1 MMYAKIKAGQFD
13 IVDALRFLAGRVE
26 LLDPAAGA
34 AAASAP
40 GPVAL
45 VQPTPVTG
53 DRGDYSF
60 AHVFY
65 GLLDDRVAKALIAA
79 GLDDIES
86 VRKASDEALLA
97 IGGVGPS
104 TLRVLREVM
113 G

>member
-1 MMYAKIKAGQFD
+1 MYAKIKAGQFD

-53 DRGDYSF
+53 DR
-60 AHVFY
+60 HVFY